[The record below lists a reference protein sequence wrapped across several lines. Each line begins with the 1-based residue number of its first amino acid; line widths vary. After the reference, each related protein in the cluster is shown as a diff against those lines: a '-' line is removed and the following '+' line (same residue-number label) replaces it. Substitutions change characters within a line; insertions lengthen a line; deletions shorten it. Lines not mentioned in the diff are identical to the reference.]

1 MRIAVWLTIAVAAI
15 CAAPA
20 QSECLAGQPASARKP
35 QLAPLPDAAP
45 APDDNP
51 TTPEKS
57 ALGRLLFFDPRLSG
71 DNTMSCATCHLPDKA
86 WGDALPK
93 AKGAGGKELARNT
106 PSLMNVGF
114 YQTLFWDGRSAS
126 LEQQALV
133 PIESPDEMNQNADA
147 LVDELAA
154 VPQYRKQFESVFGR
168 PVNKDDVARALAAF
182 QRTLVSRNSPFD
194 RYLAGDKEAL
204 SPQAQKGL
212 ELFRGEAGCIRCHDG
227 PLLSDGKFY
236 RIGIGITIG
245 SGDKGRGA
253 ITGER
258 DDLYS
263 FRTPSLRDVAHT
275 APYMHDGSLATLYDV
290 VEFYY
295 RGVPTRGPD
304 GLELD
309 VAPLVGQSFT
319 EIDPLV
325 EFLKSLSGEPPDIT
339 PPELP

>member
-1 MRIAVWLTIAVAAI
+1 MTVCLTIAVAAI

-20 QSECLAGQPASARKP
+20 PNACLAGQPASARKP
-35 QLAPLPDAAP
+35 QLAALPDAVP

-57 ALGRLLFFDPRLSG
+57 ALGKLLFFDPRLSG
-71 DNTMSCATCHLPDKA
+71 DNTMSCATCHLPDKV
-86 WGDALPK
+86 WGDALGQ
-93 AKGAGGKELARNT
+93 AKGAGGKELSRNT
-106 PSLMNVGF
+106 PSLLNVGF

-204 SPQAQKGL
+204 SPQAQQGL
-212 ELFRGEAGCIRCHDG
+212 ELFRGESGCIRCHDG

-236 RIGIGITIG
+236 RLGIGITIG
-245 SGDKGRGA
+245 SGDKGRGE

-258 DDLYS
+258 DDLYR
-263 FRTPSLRDVAHT
+263 FRTPSLRDVART